1 MCHDKMSENVTSSEA
16 TPSSVDGRVVQRV
29 RRQRVQLS
37 CGECRAKKVSSAFV
51 HFLRLLMCVLSSY
64 HATAIGLARDVS
76 RPEGHICAFM
86 TRRMVNRRRRTSSL
100 SVSDKLRLQTMM
112 KFPVCVPK
120 LNSFGAC
127 LVSKPAG
134 SPLRQHLRRR
144 CPRLKA
150 QSNNSKMRFPLG
162 EFINHRITRRIEPH
176 AYTMLSIACSNS
188 LSRYIP
194 ACGSLCHTFPA

>member
-1 MCHDKMSENVTSSEA
+1 MSENATSSEA
-16 TPSSVDGRVVQRV
+16 TPNSVDGRVVKRV

-51 HFLRLLMCVLSSY
+51 HFLRLLKFVLSSY

-100 SVSDKLRLQTMM
+100 SVSDKLRLQTTM
-112 KFPVCVPK
+112 KFAVCVPK

-127 LVSKPAG
+127 LVSRPAS
-134 SPLRQHLRRR
+134 SPLYQHLRRR

-150 QSNNSKMRFPLG
+150 QLRFLLG
-162 EFINHRITRRIEPH
+162 KFINHRTIRRIEPH

-194 ACGSLCHTFPA
+194 AFAALCHPFFV

>member
-1 MCHDKMSENVTSSEA
+1 MCHYTMSENATSSEA
-16 TPSSVDGRVVQRV
+16 TPNSVDGRVVKRV

-51 HFLRLLMCVLSSY
+51 HFLRLLKCVLSSY

-100 SVSDKLRLQTMM
+100 SVSDKLRLQTTM
-112 KFPVCVPK
+112 KFAVWVPK

-127 LVSKPAG
+127 LVSRLAD

-150 QSNNSKMRFPLG
+150 QSNNPKMRFLLG

-176 AYTMLSIACSNS
+176 ASTMLSIACSNS

-194 ACGSLCHTFPA
+194 ACDILCHTFPA